1 MGRTWGDNIP
11 VDPFKRKRGRSKRL
25 AIVAGTLGLSLLLT
39 ACPSETSDPGGG
51 GDLRECLE
59 DNKGVNC

>member
-1 MGRTWGDNIP
+1 MS
-11 VDPFKRKRGRSKRL
+11 RGRRAL
-25 AIVAGTLGLSLLLT
+25 AALGAVVLALLLT
-39 ACPSETSDPGGG
+39 ACPDSTSDPGGD